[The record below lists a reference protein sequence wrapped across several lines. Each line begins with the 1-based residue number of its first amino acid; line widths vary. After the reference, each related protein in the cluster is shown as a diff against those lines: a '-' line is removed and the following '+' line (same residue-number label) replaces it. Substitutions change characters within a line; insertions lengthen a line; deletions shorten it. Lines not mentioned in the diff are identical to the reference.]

1 MTMGKRKN
9 GTKLP
14 QFADPASQDFLLV
27 TACTA
32 EFISETSVKTTTVEG
47 VMVTFHCPFC
57 LQLHQ
62 SPRYEVTEQ
71 GEA

>member
-1 MTMGKRKN
+1 MKMVKRKN

-14 QFADPASQDFLLV
+14 QYAEPAPQDFLLV

-32 EFISETSVKTTTVEG
+32 KFVPETSVKTTAIDG
-47 VMVTFHCPFC
+47 VMVTFYCPFC

-62 SPRYEVTEQ
+62 SPRYEITEQ
-71 GEA
+71 DKA